1 MEPRTDQKY
10 ERKDTNFLSSVYLF
24 FFFVIDSIL
33 FRRKFGVEWKLFC
46 IQIIIVEQNNARTE
60 YWTRWRAHFEFSS
73 FLHRF
78 VSKEGIR
85 FHSWLSVEES
95 LELEWKLFFHGCNCR
110 RETDSN
116 LISWNYSQWKVEF
129 GTNFL
134 VENRI
139 FWNESLEQDG
149 YISNI
154 SFSSFLLF
162 FFYLFI
168 DSYRELERNDSI
180 LRLQSPYRNKFGMK
194 IIFRSYGA
202 SNESE

>member
-1 MEPRTDQKY
+1 M
-10 ERKDTNFLSSVYLF
+10 
-24 FFFVIDSIL
+24 VIGG
-33 FRRKFGVEWKLFC
+33 RKFGVGIE
-46 IQIIIVEQNNARTE
+46 II
-60 YWTRWRAHFEFSS
+60 FP
-73 FLHRF
+73 L
-78 VSKEGIR
+78 
-85 FHSWLSVEES
+85 
-95 LELEWKLFFHGCNCR
+95 HGCNCR

-134 VENRI
+134 VENRV

-154 SFSSFLLF
+154 SFPSFLLF

-180 LRLQSPYRNKFGMK
+180 LRLRSPYRSKFGMK

-202 SNESE
+202 SNESDDGYISNFFFSSFFPFVHRFVSRDRSIKAVPFYSWLFRSGISPPTDVIGERDASVIPRNCS